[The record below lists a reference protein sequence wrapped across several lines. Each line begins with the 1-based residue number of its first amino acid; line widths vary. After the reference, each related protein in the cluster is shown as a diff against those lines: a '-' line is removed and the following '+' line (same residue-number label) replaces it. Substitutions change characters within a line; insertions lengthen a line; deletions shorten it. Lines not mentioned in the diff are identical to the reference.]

1 MATIVNKGTCSYC
14 GEEMD
19 MELLDKDSRCP
30 DCKEDDKDDGEPE
43 ICGYCNG
50 SGEGLY
56 PGTRCHYCQ
65 GSGTTN
71 HAMEEQED
79 RRDYE
84 RDR

>member
-1 MATIVNKGTCSYC
+1 MTKIVNKGTCSYC

-30 DCKEDDKDDGEPE
+30 DCKVDEPEDDDGLLCP
-43 ICGYCNG
+43 YCSG
-50 SGEGLY
+50 SGEGMHD
-56 PGTRCHYCQ
+56 GTSCSYCH
-65 GSGTTN
+65 GTGVI
-71 HAMEEQED
+71 HDMKEQED